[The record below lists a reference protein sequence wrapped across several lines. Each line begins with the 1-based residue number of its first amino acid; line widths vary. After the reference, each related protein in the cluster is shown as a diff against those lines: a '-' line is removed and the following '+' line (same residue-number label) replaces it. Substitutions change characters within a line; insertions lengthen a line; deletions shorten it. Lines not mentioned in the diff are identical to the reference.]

1 LERARDTR
9 IDAKSRRD
17 PAHAEPSARLA
28 LGPLPARERAEILGW
43 LDAGLRGGRPG
54 ALLAEYPGT
63 LGHAASLHARMR
75 VGGRPASHAL
85 GRFVRTRARGR
96 SIAAGMIGSVYT
108 DPLWRNRGFA
118 HACVRSC
125 TEKLAAG
132 GALVIALWSDLDEL
146 YAPLGFRRAATEWIY
161 ELEERKCRV
170 AAAQRTA
177 AFEVAA
183 AQAGDWSA
191 LEAMYAAK
199 SVRADRRPG
208 SLAELAA
215 APACTT
221 LVARRG
227 GVPVAYASLGRGDDF
242 AGFIH
247 EWAGDGDGVLACFTE
262 LCAAH
267 GPLRCLAGPIDEEPL
282 ALLRA
287 AGAPSERRAAGLFA
301 VPDPVRLW
309 RAVAADAPSLAGVA
323 LSGAGRSFRIEGEAG
338 HVDLDYDEIVA
349 LLLGPE
355 RPQRAAAALSPAQY
369 LGVRASC
376 PLPLYLWGFDSI

>member
-1 LERARDTR
+1 MERARDTR

-17 PAHAEPSARLA
+17 SAHAEPSARLA

-43 LDAGLRGGRPG
+43 LDAGLRGGRAG
-54 ALLAEYPGT
+54 ALLAEYPGI
-63 LGHAASLHARMR
+63 LGDAASLHARMR

-85 GRFVRTRARGR
+85 GRSVRTRARGR
-96 SIAAGMIGSVYT
+96 SLAAGMIGCVYT

-118 HACVRSC
+118 HACARSC

-132 GALVIALWSDLDEL
+132 GALVIALWSDLDEF
-146 YAPLGFRRAATEWIY
+146 YAPLGFRRAGTEWIY
-161 ELEERKCRV
+161 DLDERKCR
-170 AAAQRTA
+170 AAASQCGA
-177 AFEVAA
+177 AFELSAA
-183 AQAGDWSA
+183 RAGEWSA

-199 SVRADRRPG
+199 SARADRRLG
-208 SLAELAA
+208 ALAELAA
-215 APACTT
+215 APDCTT

-242 AGFIH
+242 AGVIH
-247 EWAGDGDGVLACFTE
+247 EWAGDGGGVLACFTE

-267 GPLRCLAGPIDEEPL
+267 GPLHCLAGPIEEQPL

-287 AGAPSERRAAGLFA
+287 AGTPSARRPAGLFA
-301 VPDPVRLW
+301 VPDPIRLW
-309 RAVAADAPSLAGVA
+309 RAVAADVPSLAGVT
-323 LSGAGRSFRIEGEAG
+323 LIGAGRSFRLEGDAG

-369 LGVRASC
+369 LGVRATC
-376 PLPLYLWGFDSI
+376 PWPLYLWGFDSI